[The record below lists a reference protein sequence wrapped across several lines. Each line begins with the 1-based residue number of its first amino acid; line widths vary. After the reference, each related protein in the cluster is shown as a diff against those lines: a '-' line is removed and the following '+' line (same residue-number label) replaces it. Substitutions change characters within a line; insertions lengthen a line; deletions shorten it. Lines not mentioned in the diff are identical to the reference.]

1 MPDTEE
7 RNLSTPVEV
16 VYLKGSGVTGT
27 RWERR
32 KKKQFVFFGH
42 LSLSAAATLSVSV
55 RQARH
60 RKMNLV
66 ICNRHLIYFRE
77 SEGKALRDFP
87 LIRSLRSL
95 RSGPIPR

>member
-1 MPDTEE
+1 M
-7 RNLSTPVEV
+7 R
-16 VYLKGSGVTGT
+16 G
-27 RWERR
+27 
-32 KKKQFVFFGH
+32 KKKETICVFGH
-42 LSLSAAATLSVSV
+42 LSLSAAVTLSISV
-55 RQARH
+55 CQARH

-95 RSGPIPR
+95 RSGPIPQ